1 MHGPTPKTKNATDR
15 LVREDGSFDL
25 AEVMRFAWAKLA
37 TNARLFEA
45 RRTSYRL
52 TFREALREAWAM
64 AKHMRG
70 RRADLAE
77 IAAAASRQ
85 MTTAETFAARRFY
98 AEMSDDDARRRDELS
113 QIDREERAAKAA

>member
-1 MHGPTPKTKNATDR
+1 MHGPTPKPQNATDR

-37 TNARLFEA
+37 TNARLFAA
-45 RRTSYRL
+45 RRTGYRI
-52 TFREALREAWAM
+52 TFREALREAWTM

-77 IAAAASRQ
+77 IAAWDPGKATA
-85 MTTAETFAARRFY
+85 AETFARRRAF
-98 AEMSDDDARRRDELS
+98 AECCDDDARRRAELA
-113 QIDREERAAKAA
+113 QIDREERATAA

>member
-1 MHGPTPKTKNATDR
+1 MHGPTPKPQNATDR

-25 AEVMRFAWAKLA
+25 AEVMRFAWVKLA
-37 TNARLFEA
+37 MNARLLAA
-45 RRTSYRL
+45 RRTGYRI
-52 TFREALREAWAM
+52 TFREALREAWTM

-77 IAAAASRQ
+77 IAAWEAGKATAAE
-85 MTTAETFAARRFY
+85 AFARRRAF